1 MRSQWEDYS
10 GKLSSFDINDKALN
24 ICTTLERRAENMHD
38 EQVKAASITRSGK
51 GASATYTQRQGK
63 GAASGERNAL
73 GNTTKWC
80 NYCGK
85 PGHTSLTCHAW
96 KYGRNTSDIWTF
108 SQNGKGKGK
117 SGKSNGKGKGAKGE
131 VFSLSFDVRA
141 GAVFYNSARMMTGKA
156 SGAGCGI

>member
-1 MRSQWEDYS
+1 MGYYS

-24 ICTTLERRAENMHD
+24 ICTTLERRAENLHD
-38 EQVKAASITRSGK
+38 EHVKATSNKRSGK

-80 NYCGK
+80 GYCGK

-96 KYGRNTSDIWTF
+96 KYGRNTSDMWTF
-108 SQNGKGKGK
+108 SQSGKGKGK

-131 VFSLSFDVRA
+131 VFS
-141 GAVFYNSARMMTGKA
+141 
-156 SGAGCGI
+156 